1 VRALRGAQGDAGQ
14 PLASMFAR
22 CAPERTPHARR
33 RRGLPARLQ
42 MGLEGIVSKRLS
54 SIYRSGK
61 CKDWLKFKNPDA
73 PAVKRSFKR
82 GAFPFGGTSMLAPSE
97 LDRSLL
103 NQAEACRA
111 AAERADHP
119 EVRAAYLDLAKS
131 WEIIAHAEQCIQEQ
145 RAA

>member
-1 VRALRGAQGDAGQ
+1 
-14 PLASMFAR
+14 
-22 CAPERTPHARR
+22 
-33 RRGLPARLQ
+33 
-42 MGLEGIVSKRLS
+42 
-54 SIYRSGK
+54 
-61 CKDWLKFKNPDA
+61 
-73 PAVKRSFKR
+73 
-82 GAFPFGGTSMLAPSE
+82 MLAPSE

-131 WEIIAHAEQCIQEQ
+131 WEILAHAEQCIQEQ